1 MTTEV
6 ANDIA
11 YGVDGAVYL
20 GDTPADTPQREHVLR
35 FLANVPTFVDAV
47 RKLSAGEVF
56 RVVMSNENAH
66 LFKQAADGAY
76 KPFLRDGGRFVENVD
91 LIKVSP
97 DYLGAISNVALMVNM
112 AAIAAKL
119 DAIEVGVRNIARL
132 MADTQRGKVK
142 GALDALALSRALA
155 DPAERR
161 SQMIAAG
168 HDLVIELG
176 ALTGQLRAH
185 IAAMPK
191 ETTGWFDGFFGTGF
205 AEANAA
211 YEEVADD
218 VALLIDGVQ
227 VLLRT
232 YRDLSEPAVAKEAI
246 SRICDGVKQAGLPN
260 AIRKA
265 RLLPFSAAVPL
276 PELCLGSFFETI
288 IAMDTD
294 LLRIGQPRQPLIFM
308 DIKPEEVLN

>member
-1 MTTEV
+1 
-6 ANDIA
+6 
-11 YGVDGAVYL
+11 
-20 GDTPADTPQREHVLR
+20 
-35 FLANVPTFVDAV
+35 
-47 RKLSAGEVF
+47 
-56 RVVMSNENAH
+56 
-66 LFKQAADGAY
+66 
-76 KPFLRDGGRFVENVD
+76 

-211 YEEVADD
+211 YEEVSDD

-232 YRDLSEPAVAKEAI
+232 CRDLSEPAVAKEAI